1 MKITKNRV
9 NQTHSVM
16 NKPKDKKNILDI
28 IQNLKSS
35 SSNTSKTQLQ
45 KRKIVALPQIN
56 ASANLER
63 IPISIWQQNSNN
75 SVFYDIKLIWIKFI
89 LKLQIL
95 ICFY

>member
-16 NKPKDKKNILDI
+16 NKAKDKKDILDI

-63 IPISIWQQNSNN
+63 IPISI
-75 SVFYDIKLIWIKFI
+75 
-89 LKLQIL
+89 
-95 ICFY
+95 